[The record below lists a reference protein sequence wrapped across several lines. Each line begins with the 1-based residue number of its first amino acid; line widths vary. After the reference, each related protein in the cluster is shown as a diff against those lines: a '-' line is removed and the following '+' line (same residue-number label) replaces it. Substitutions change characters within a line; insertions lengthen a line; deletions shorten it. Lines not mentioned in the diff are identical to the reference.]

1 VARKKTSK
9 TDQTEAQDADAKDA
23 PEAVPETEGRPTDTP
38 LSETPEDTPEA
49 ETPEQSADIE
59 ASEPPTPESE
69 AEPHEPESTDSTAEA
84 EAAPDDAPPEQE
96 TADEMTPRPD
106 DDDPMAKVATVAEVE
121 EARAGPQTDEAE
133 TPAPAPVT
141 KTEQVTIRQGGF
153 WSMLLGGVVAAG
165 IGVIAAP
172 YVLPDHPL
180 SPTAERI
187 DPATLQDRIAAQEAA
202 LGDLRSTVEG
212 IEPAAEPAPDLSG
225 ELGDLR
231 NTLTDLAE
239 QVSSIE
245 SRVAEL
251 EDRPAP
257 ETGGSDV
264 SAEQIEELRAAL
276 SAQRDTLDAQR
287 AEIDALKG
295 EAEAE
300 EAAARDSARATLR
313 RAALTRVMTA
323 LDSGDEFTAALADL
337 RDTGAEVPAALS
349 DVAESGVPT
358 RAELIESFPEA
369 ARAALAAVRSADGG
383 AASSVGGFFK
393 NQLGIRSL
401 EPREGD
407 DPDAVLSRAEAALR
421 DGRLGDA
428 LAEIETLPE
437 GARAELSDWA
447 AEAER
452 RHAALSAANTLSGT
466 LN

>member
-1 VARKKTSK
+1 MATKKTPE
-9 TDQTEAQDADAKDA
+9 TDETEAQDKAAEDASA
-23 PEAVPETEGRPTDTP
+23 TETELPPSETP
-38 LSETPEDTPEA
+38 VPVSDTPEDTPEA
-49 ETPEQSADIE
+49 ETSEDPFDAEVAQETPDSEEEPREPETVPGSESAD
-59 ASEPPTPESE
+59 
-69 AEPHEPESTDSTAEA
+69 STA
-84 EAAPDDAPPEQE
+84 EAAPDDATPEQE
-96 TADEMTPRPD
+96 TADERTALPE
-106 DDDPMAKVATVAEVE
+106 DDDPMAEVATVAEAE
-121 EARAGPQTDEAE
+121 EAQAGQQTDEAE

-180 SPTAERI
+180 SPAEDGV
-187 DPATLQDRIAAQEAA
+187 DPAALQDRIAAQETA
-202 LGDLRSTVEG
+202 LGDLRSTVEDFTPG
-212 IEPAAEPAPDLSG
+212 PDLSG
-225 ELGDLR
+225 EVSGLGE
-231 NTLTDLAE
+231 TLTGLTDQISDL
-239 QVSSIE
+239 E
-245 SRVAEL
+245 SRIAAL

-257 ETGGSDV
+257 EIGRSDV
-264 SAEQIEELRAAL
+264 SAEQIEELSAAL
-276 SAQRDTLDAQR
+276 SAQRETLDAQR

-337 RDTGAEVPAALS
+337 RDTGAEIPAALS
-349 DVAESGVPT
+349 DVAENGVPT
-358 RAELIESFPEA
+358 RAELTESFPEA

-393 NQLGIRSL
+393 SQLGIRSL
-401 EPREGD
+401 EPQEGD
-407 DPDAVLSRAEAALR
+407 DPDAVLSRAEAAVR

-452 RHAALSAANTLSGT
+452 RNAALSAANALADT

>member
-1 VARKKTSK
+1 MARKKTPETHK
-9 TDQTEAQDADAKDA
+9 TEMQDKAAEDT
-23 PEAVPETEGRPTDTP
+23 PSPETELPPSEKPASDTA
-38 LSETPEDTPEA
+38 EDTPEA
-49 ETPEQSADIE
+49 ETPEPPFDADGAQETPDSEEEPREPETAPGSETVSGSESADSTDE
-59 ASEPPTPESE
+59 AATDDATPEQ
-69 AEPHEPESTDSTAEA
+69 A
-84 EAAPDDAPPEQE
+84 
-96 TADEMTPRPD
+96 TADERMTLAE
-106 DDDPMAKVATVAEVE
+106 DDDPMAEVATVAEAE
-121 EARAGPQTDEAE
+121 EAQTGQQTGEAE
-133 TPAPAPVT
+133 TSAPTPVT

-180 SPTAERI
+180 RPVEDSVDTDA
-187 DPATLQDRIAAQEAA
+187 LQDRIAAQETA

-212 IEPAAEPAPDLSG
+212 IEPASEAAPDLSG
-225 ELGDLR
+225 ELGELR
-231 NTLTDLAE
+231 DTLTDLAE

-245 SRVAEL
+245 SRVSEL
-251 EDRPAP
+251 EDRPTP
-257 ETGGSDV
+257 EAGGSDGT
-264 SAEQIEELRAAL
+264 AEQIEELSAAL
-276 SAQRDTLDAQR
+276 SAQR

-300 EAAARDSARATLR
+300 KAAARDSARATLQ

-323 LDSGDEFTAALADL
+323 LDSGDEFTVALADL
-337 RDTGAEVPAALS
+337 RDTGAEVPSALS

-358 RAELIESFPEA
+358 RAELTERFPEA

-393 NQLGIRSL
+393 SQLGIRSL

-407 DPDAVLSRAEAALR
+407 DPDAVLSRVEAALR

-452 RHAALSAANTLSGT
+452 RRAALSAANTLSGT

>member
-1 VARKKTSK
+1 MARKKTSK
-9 TDQTEAQDADAKDA
+9 TDQTEAQDAAPKDA
-23 PEAVPETEGRPTDTP
+23 PETETVPDTEVPPTETAA
-38 LSETPEDTPEA
+38 SETPEDTPKDTPEA
-49 ETPEQSADIE
+49 GTPEQSADIE

-84 EAAPDDAPPEQE
+84 DDCTPEQE
-96 TADEMTPRPD
+96 TGDELTTRPE
-106 DDDPMAKVATVAEVE
+106 DDDPIAEVATIAEAE
-121 EARAGPQTDEAE
+121 EAQTSHQTDATE
-133 TPAPAPVT
+133 TPAPAPMT

-180 SPTAERI
+180 RPAEDSV
-187 DPATLQDRIAAQEAA
+187 DPAQLQDRIAAQETAMDDLQAA
-202 LGDLRSTVEG
+202 VES
-212 IEPAAEPAPDLSG
+212 IPAAPDLSG
-225 ELGDLR
+225 EVSGLR
-231 NTLTDLAE
+231 DTLADLAGQMSDLE
-239 QVSSIE
+239 TRLST
-245 SRVAEL
+245 L
-251 EDRPAP
+251 EDRPAQA
-257 ETGGSDV
+257 TGGSDV
-264 SAEQIEELRAAL
+264 SASQIEELSAAL
-276 SAQRDTLDAQR
+276 SAQRETLDAQR

-300 EAAARDSARATLR
+300 EAAARDSARATLQ

-323 LDSGDEFTAALADL
+323 LDTGDEFTAALADL
-337 RDTGAEVPAALS
+337 RETGAEVPAALA
-349 DVAESGVPT
+349 DAAETGVPT
-358 RAELIESFPEA
+358 QEALSESFPEA
-369 ARAALAAVRSADGG
+369 ARAALAAERSADGG

-393 NQLGIRSL
+393 SQLGIRSL

-428 LAEIETLPE
+428 LSEIETLPE

-452 RHAALSAANTLSGT
+452 RRAALSAANTLSGT

>member
-1 VARKKTSK
+1 MARKKTSK
-9 TDQTEAQDADAKDA
+9 TDQTETQDAAAEDA
-23 PEAVPETEGRPTDTP
+23 PAPETGVPPTETP
-38 LSETPEDTPEA
+38 ASETPRDTPKDTPEV
-49 ETPEQSADIE
+49 ETPEQSADHE
-59 ASEPPTPESE
+59 ATAQDTTTDQPEPASEPESATSTTEADGTPEDTSQ
-69 AEPHEPESTDSTAEA
+69 EPE
-84 EAAPDDAPPEQE
+84 PG
-96 TADEMTPRPD
+96 DEMTPRPED
-106 DDDPMAKVATVAEVE
+106 EDPMAEVATMAEAE
-121 EARAGPQTDEAE
+121 EAQAGEQVDATE

-180 SPTAERI
+180 RPAE
-187 DPATLQDRIAAQEAA
+187 DSVDTDALQDRIAAQETAMD
-202 LGDLRSTVEG
+202 DLQSTVES
-212 IEPAAEPAPDLSG
+212 IPAAPDLSG
-225 ELGDLR
+225 EVSGLR
-231 NTLTDLAE
+231 DTLADLAGQMSDLE
-239 QVSSIE
+239 TRLST
-245 SRVAEL
+245 L
-251 EDRPAP
+251 EDRPAQA
-257 ETGGSDV
+257 TGGSDV
-264 SAEQIEELRAAL
+264 SASQIEELSAAL
-276 SAQRDTLDAQR
+276 SAQRETLDAQR

-358 RAELIESFPEA
+358 RAELTESFPEA
-369 ARAALAAVRSADGG
+369 ARAALAAERSADGG

-393 NQLGIRSL
+393 SQLGIRSL

-437 GARAELSDWA
+437 GARAALSDWA

-452 RHAALSAANTLSGT
+452 RSAALSAANTLSGT
-466 LN
+466 MN

>member
-9 TDQTEAQDADAKDA
+9 TDQTETQDAAAEDA
-23 PEAVPETEGRPTDTP
+23 PAPETETSPTEKPSSDAPKAT
-38 LSETPEDTPEA
+38 SVT
-49 ETPEQSADIE
+49 ETPEQSADHE
-59 ASEPPTPESE
+59 ATAQDTTTDQPEPAS
-69 AEPHEPESTDSTAEA
+69 EPESTTSTTEADGTQEDTSQEPEPGDETTPRPEDEDPMAEVATMAEA
-84 EAAPDDAPPEQE
+84 EEAQAAQ
-96 TADEMTPRPD
+96 
-106 DDDPMAKVATVAEVE
+106 
-121 EARAGPQTDEAE
+121 QTDEAE
-133 TPAPAPVT
+133 TPAPAAPVT

-180 SPTAERI
+180 RPAE
-187 DPATLQDRIAAQEAA
+187 DSVDTVALQDRIAAQETAMD
-202 LGDLRSTVEG
+202 DLQSTVES
-212 IEPAAEPAPDLSG
+212 IPTAPDLSG

-239 QVSSIE
+239 QVSTLE
-245 SRVAEL
+245 SRLAEL

-257 ETGGSDV
+257 EAGGSDV
-264 SAEQIEELRAAL
+264 SASQIEELSAAL
-276 SAQRDTLDAQR
+276 SAQR

-300 EAAARDSARATLR
+300 EAAARDSARATLQ

-323 LDSGDEFTAALADL
+323 LDTGDDFSPALSDLRETGVDVPAALADA
-337 RDTGAEVPAALS
+337 AEN
-349 DVAESGVPT
+349 GVPT
-358 RAELIESFPEA
+358 QEALIESFPDA
-369 ARAALAAVRSADGG
+369 ARAALAAERSADGG

-407 DPDAVLSRAEAALR
+407 DPDAVLSRAEAAVR

-437 GARAELSDWA
+437 GARAALSDWA
-447 AEAER
+447 ADAER
-452 RHAALSAANTLSGT
+452 RSAALSAANALAGT
-466 LN
+466 MN